1 MAYSR
6 LALSF
11 HSKCTC
17 QSSVV
22 CKFEVK
28 LSCQTRNTFRGEGV
42 LYVRP
47 IFNPRSF
54 LYQCKHIRRC
64 GLVASVQ
71 HDESTK
77 DDGLASFHWTK
88 IFVPDGMKIDRKYAN
103 VWLEDVPNLSV
114 ESSETKISEYLGET
128 FKVGNEELSTRD
140 ASLKVASSILLPKKF
155 ARSFPLKSSGSRISR
170 VFLREDFINLWNALV
185 DEQNT
190 EELRILSSASGL
202 GKSIY
207 LYLIAVFARHFKIP
221 VQYIGNTRD
230 LFENLPNE
238 RSIASN
244 FAAML
249 LFMNL
254 NILDKL
260 GPFYPSDPD
269 YEHLRGLPMKH
280 VIFYAHE
287 RDDLVLCGE
296 LRRNFM
302 TMAPRN
308 LLIIDE
314 HNALWQELGNDPNTW
329 LPFFKLY
336 ARPVAHAT
344 WECKFVIA
352 GSQHHEFESKM
363 PSGYRNSKRY
373 IEPLS
378 KEEFKIWQALD
389 DYPET
394 FRDNESTVVDLTGR
408 VPRTIAELTEL
419 SRSFPNFSFEEMVA
433 GFTKNA
439 FGDMK
444 KRHEEYVDS
453 LTEKQKKAFYNM
465 LYELFLGR
473 ETPAITLFDSA
484 YRDRGLLIAMNNGS
498 LRFHNSVARDILF
511 ESFSNYY
518 FTKERLVEVSN
529 KFKEARRKGFSSGEY
544 FEELFLHLCQ
554 QFRPDIEIYSRAGYR
569 TIHLKSN
576 RWLRF
581 DGKELMPP
589 RSNIEFSCWIKFGT
603 HYPSLDYAYVDITDD
618 GYWMLYLIQV
628 SVSSFPAHNIDSAQL
643 ERLLKKTGGTVQLAS
658 LLNSFFA
665 EVFEVSPV
673 YDAREKIVNF
683 EVTDSQ
689 GISFRDRISILYVT
703 PLTREDAK
711 ANSAPDFVDFLTFDN
726 FPGYMKSYIDVG
738 RNVRSRRSSPSRSPV
753 KRIKSE
759 GS

>member
-6 LALSF
+6 LSLSF
-11 HSKCTC
+11 HLTSTL

-22 CKFEVK
+22 YKFEAK

-88 IFVPDGMKIDRKYAN
+88 IFVPDGMKIDKKYAN

-114 ESSETKISEYLGET
+114 ESSETKISEYLGEN

-140 ASLKVASSILLPKKF
+140 ASLNVTSSLLLPKKF
-155 ARSFPLKSSGSRISR
+155 ARSFPLKSCGSRISR

-185 DEQNT
+185 DEQDT

-207 LYLIAVFARHFKIP
+207 LYLIAVFARHFEIP

-230 LFENLPNE
+230 LLKPNE
-238 RSIASN
+238 KSIASN

-254 NILDKL
+254 NILDEL

-280 VIFYAHE
+280 AIFYAH
-287 RDDLVLCGE
+287 RRSDLVLCDE

-302 TMAPRN
+302 LMEPRN
-308 LLIIDE
+308 FLIIDE
-314 HNALWQELGNDPNTW
+314 HNALWQKFGSDTKMWP
-329 LPFFKLY
+329 PFFEFY
-336 ARPVAHAT
+336 ADPVGQST

-352 GSQHHEFESKM
+352 GSQHHEFESKL
-363 PSGYRNSKRY
+363 PSGYRNSTRY

-394 FRDNESTVVDLTGR
+394 FRDNESTIVDLTGR
-408 VPRTIAELTEL
+408 VPRTIAELMEL
-419 SRSFPNFSFEEMVA
+419 SRSFPNFSFEELVA
-433 GFTKNA
+433 WFTKNA

-453 LTEKQKKAFYNM
+453 LTEEKKKAFYNM

-484 YRDRGLLIAMNNGS
+484 YRDGSLLLEMQNGS
-498 LRFHNSVARDILF
+498 VRFYNSIACDVLF

-529 KFKEARRKGFSSGEY
+529 KFKEARREGFNSGEY

-554 QFRPDIEIYSRAGYR
+554 QFRPDIEIYSRADYR

-576 RWLRF
+576 LWLRF
-581 DGKELMPP
+581 DGKEFMPP
-589 RSNIEFSCWIKFGT
+589 RPKIEFNCWIKFGT
-603 HYPSLDYAYVDITDD
+603 NYPRLDYAYVDMTDD
-618 GYWMLYLIQV
+618 
-628 SVSSFPAHNIDSAQL
+628 AHNIDSAPL
-643 ERLLKKTGGTVQLAS
+643 ERLFKKTDGTVQLAS

-665 EVFEVSPV
+665 DVLEVSPV

-689 GISFRDRISILYVT
+689 GISFRDRISVLYVT

-711 ANSAPDFVDFLTFDN
+711 ADSAPEFVEFLTFDN

-738 RNVRSRRSSPSRSPV
+738 RKVRSRRSSPSRSPV
-753 KRIKSE
+753 KRTEAE
-759 GS
+759 GA